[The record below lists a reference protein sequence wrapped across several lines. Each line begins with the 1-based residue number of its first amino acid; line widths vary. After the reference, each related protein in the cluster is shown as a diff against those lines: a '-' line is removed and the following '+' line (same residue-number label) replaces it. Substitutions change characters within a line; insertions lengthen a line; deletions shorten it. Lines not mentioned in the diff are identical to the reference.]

1 VRAERRTIVK
11 LSSLL
16 ATVLT
21 TSLTLGAPAVA
32 LAGSNNNHADTNGT
46 ASDTAAYSHIGQGGM
61 NGTAMPIANN
71 NGNANDNDMTRPS
84 QRNPLLADN
93 GDIRLDKMAGTTVY
107 NDQDQK
113 LGSIDGIVAGK
124 NGVWAI
130 VSTDDQNKTV
140 AVPIKDFVF
149 GNYQANGDDELVLP
163 HQTTAQLN
171 KQPAF
176 HYDASAYANNNGN
189 NNG

>member
-1 VRAERRTIVK
+1 MK

-16 ATVLT
+16 ATGLT
-21 TSLTLGAPAVA
+21 VLTLGSPAVA
-32 LAGSNNNHADTNGT
+32 LAWSNNHTGDNNAANNN
-46 ASDTAAYSHIGQGGM
+46 AAYAHISQGGVT
-61 NGTAMPIANN
+61 GEAMPIANN
-71 NGNANDNDMTRPS
+71 NGNNGNANNNNATRPS

-93 GDIRLDKMAGTTVY
+93 GDVRIDKMAGTTIY

-113 LGSIDGIVAGK
+113 LGSVDGIVGGR
-124 NGVWAI
+124 NGMWAI

-163 HQTTAQLN
+163 KYTTAKLN
-171 KQPAF
+171 GLPVF
-176 HYDASAYANNNGN
+176 HYDASDYANNNGN
-189 NNG
+189 NRGNNG

>member
-1 VRAERRTIVK
+1 MK

-16 ATVLT
+16 ATALT
-21 TSLTLGAPAVA
+21 ASLTLGAPAVA
-32 LAGSNNNHADTNGT
+32 LAWSNSNHAENNGAT
-46 ASDTAAYSHIGQGGM
+46 SNTAAYSHIGEGGM
-61 NGTAMPIANN
+61 TGSAMPIANN
-71 NGNANDNDMTRPS
+71 NGNNGNNNANANNVTRPS

-93 GDIRLDKMAGTTVY
+93 GDVRLDKMAGTTVY

-113 LGSIDGIVAGK
+113 LGSVDGIVAGK

-163 HQTTAQLN
+163 HQTTAQLD
-171 KQPAF
+171 KLPVF
-176 HYDASAYANNNGN
+176 HYDASDYANSNGN
-189 NNG
+189 NNGNSG

>member
-1 VRAERRTIVK
+1 MK

-16 ATVLT
+16 ATGLT
-21 TSLTLGAPAVA
+21 VLTLGAPAVA
-32 LAGSNNNHADTNGT
+32 LAGSNDHASNAMNNGT
-46 ASDTAAYSHIGQGGM
+46 AAAYDHIGQGGM
-61 NGTAMPIANN
+61 TGEAMPIANSNGNKSDAMNNTN
-71 NGNANDNDMTRPS
+71 NGVTRPS

-113 LGSIDGIVAGK
+113 LGSIDGVVSGK
-124 NGVWAI
+124 NGTWAI
-130 VSTDDQNKTV
+130 ISTDDQNKTV

-163 HQTTAQLN
+163 HYTTAKLN
-171 KQPAF
+171 GQPVF
-176 HYDASAYANNNGN
+176 HYDASKYANNNDN